1 MTIAA
6 SLNESFRDAL
16 VAYYLGEVVPNDTTL
31 ADLGLTQKLR
41 TENDLYE
48 FLLLDTQVTQAVET
62 SPVASAIA
70 SLQQYV
76 NGALLGME
84 PGYEDTPF
92 SDALLTEWRD
102 QRSQYPLWAAIRR
115 HRRCAYADLQQ
126 GGDDGDQWRE
136 RVGKHACQPADRFV

>member
-6 SLNESFRDAL
+6 TLNESFRDAL
-16 VAYYLGEVVPNDTTL
+16 VAYYLGELVPNDTTL
-31 ADLGLTQKLR
+31 QELGLTEKLR

-48 FLLLDTQVTQAVET
+48 YLLLDTQVTQAVET

-70 SLQQYV
+70 SLQQYI

-84 PGYEDTPF
+84 PGYDDVRF

-102 QRSQYPLWAAIRR
+102 QRNQYPLWAAN
-115 HRRCAYADLQQ
+115 QQ
-126 GGDDGDQWRE
+126 L
-136 RVGKHACQPADRFV
+136 A